1 VVIGSSPR
9 VGGLVPSFVRRFLG
23 DADQRSLAAATLAG
37 FVIRVTGVVLLTI
50 VTVLFT
56 RLMGAE
62 EYGRLAFLLSGSF
75 IIVLFAGL
83 GLPTAASR
91 LVPRYLAR
99 GDRDTALHYFLA
111 GLAVVSVT
119 GMVGAAAL
127 AALLRWLPSFVGEYD
142 FSLAGIL
149 GLVITITLMRFVS
162 EASRAFGLQLT
173 GFVAESVAVRV
184 ILLAA
189 LALYLAAGA
198 PLSAGTALG
207 LYVLAQGLV
216 VFAVVVM
223 VLHQIAPSRSAVH
236 LRPLRLYCGWLGIS
250 TVMLV
255 TPVYYFLLFETDIIV
270 LGVLAGPYDVG
281 LYQVARRLAELTV
294 FCAGA
299 ASAVGLPR
307 LARAHAE
314 GRADKLQ
321 ATVDLMNLISVG
333 STAAVAVGLVAVGPF
348 ALQLFGRDFADGYP
362 VLLILAFGR
371 LAAALFGPASDVL
384 LMTGH
389 HRRLG
394 RVNLVFALVNLALNL
409 VLIPWLGAAGAAIA
423 TSTASLCWNIWLYV
437 LVRRLTPTD
446 TCALRRPW
454 RKQCAAT

>member
-1 VVIGSSPR
+1 MSQVFAR
-9 VGGLVPSFVRRFLG
+9 LVPTWLRRQLG
-23 DADQRSLAAATLAG
+23 DADNRSLAVSTLAG
-37 FVIRVTGVVLLTI
+37 FVIRAAGVALLTV

-56 RLMGAE
+56 RAMGVA

-75 IIVLFAGL
+75 IVVLFAGL

-99 GDRDTALHYFLA
+99 GARDTALHYFLA
-111 GLAVVSVT
+111 SLAGIALT
-119 GMVGAAAL
+119 AAVGAAAF
-127 AALLRWLPSFVGEYD
+127 AILLRALPTLFGAYD
-142 FSLAGIL
+142 FALAGTL
-149 GLVITITLMRFVS
+149 GLIVTVALMRFVS
-162 EASRAFGLQLT
+162 EASRAFGLPLT
-173 GFVAESVAVRV
+173 GFIAESIAVRV

-189 LALYLAAGA
+189 VGLYLAADA
-198 PLSAGTALG
+198 SLSADAALT
-207 LYVLAQGLV
+207 LYVLAQGIVVLGVTALV
-216 VFAVVVM
+216 LRRVR
-223 VLHQIAPSRSAVH
+223 PSRAA
-236 LRPLRLYCGWLGIS
+236 LRRRPLRLYRGWLGVS

-255 TPVYYFLLFETDIIV
+255 TPVYYFLLFETDVVV
-270 LGVLAGPYDVG
+270 LGILAGPYDVG

-314 GRADKLQ
+314 RRPDKLQ
-321 ATVDLMNLISVG
+321 ATVDVMNLIGLG
-333 STAAVAVGLVAVGPF
+333 STAAIVLALVAAGPF

-389 HRRLG
+389 HGRLG

-409 VLIPWLGAAGAAIA
+409 VLIPRFGAAGAAVA
-423 TSTASLCWNIWLYV
+423 TTAASLSWNVWLYV

-446 TCALRRPW
+446 TCVLRRPW
-454 RKQCAAT
+454 RVQPAA